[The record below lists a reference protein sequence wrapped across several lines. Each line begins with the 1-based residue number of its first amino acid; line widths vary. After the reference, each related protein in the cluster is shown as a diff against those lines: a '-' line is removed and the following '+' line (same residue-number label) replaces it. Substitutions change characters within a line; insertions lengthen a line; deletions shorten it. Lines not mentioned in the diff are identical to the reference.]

1 MNQSAMQF
9 PLGQRLLLA
18 PLATKLNDKSLK
30 SLDQLL
36 QKQAA
41 FCKEITHV
49 TNNDVQ
55 ALDQEFQLQIKG
67 EPTKW
72 TLRKVLM
79 QLSHPE
85 QEECSFFHAINQN

>member
-1 MNQSAMQF
+1 MQF
-9 PLGQRLLLA
+9 LLGQRLLLA
-18 PLATKLNDKSLK
+18 PLATELNSKNLK

-41 FCKEITHV
+41 FCKEITHIS
-49 TNNDVQ
+49 NNDVH

-67 EPTKW
+67 ETATW

-79 QLSHPE
+79 QL
-85 QEECSFFHAINQN
+85 